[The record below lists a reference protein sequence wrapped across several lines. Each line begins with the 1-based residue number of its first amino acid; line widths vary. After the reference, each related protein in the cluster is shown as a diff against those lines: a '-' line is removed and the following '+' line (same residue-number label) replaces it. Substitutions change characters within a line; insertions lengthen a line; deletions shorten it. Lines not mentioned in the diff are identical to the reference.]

1 MYHNVVAKV
10 DGKIVGFAM
19 VILNYDIVDKLKP
32 FLTVWNF
39 VVAEEWRRKGIGKK
53 MFEYID
59 DEKRTGFILGGN

>member
-39 VVAEEWRRKGIGKK
+39 VVARSGEEKVLERKCLSI
-53 MFEYID
+53 
-59 DEKRTGFILGGN
+59 